1 MASSALLKASNN
13 ASRWG
18 DLLEEEEP
26 LPPSTV
32 SAPDAR
38 GIVTKVDYYRNAK
51 GDLMKRTTRS
61 RVGIVSKKVH
71 ASMAPKRAGW
81 VKFGDAATERATD
94 SITARSP
101 EDVPFERVK
110 SKKQSQADK
119 QREDFQ
125 VSSAGDNK
133 SAAMSLRELL
143 HKKRME
149 RQLLAAKGL
158 LEVEAPPEEDGYEGG
173 PGGLPM
179 AGSKGGYV
187 PPSLRNRGAAGEG
200 ERMLMEKRRDENSV
214 RVTNLSE
221 DVVEQDLLD
230 LFGRFGHVQRIFIA
244 KDRETGESRG
254 FAFVNFAR
262 REDGQAAIDTLD
274 GFGYANLIL
283 SVSWSAP
290 REPRPGM

>member
-1 MASSALLKASNN
+1 MLMNKN
-13 ASRWG
+13 RWG

-26 LPPSTV
+26 LPPTTQSG
-32 SAPDAR
+32 PDAK
-38 GIVTKVDYYRNAK
+38 GIITKVEYFRNDK
-51 GDLMKRTTRS
+51 GDLMKRTTKS
-61 RVGIVSKKVH
+61 RVVKIEKKMYKA
-71 ASMAPKRAGW
+71 ASERRANW
-81 VKFGDAATERATD
+81 QKFGDAAVERPTD
-94 SITARSP
+94 AITSRAP
-101 EDVPFERVK
+101 EDIPFERLK
-110 SKKQSQADK
+110 SKKQSKEEK
-119 QREDFQ
+119 QKEDFQ
-125 VSSAGDNK
+125 VANAGDNK

-158 LEVEAPPEEDGYEGG
+158 LEVEAPPDESQGEGG
-173 PGGLPM
+173 SLPS

-187 PPSLRNRGAAGEG
+187 PPSLRNRGNAEG
-200 ERMLMEKRRDENSV
+200 DAMQKRRDENSV

-254 FAFVNFAR
+254 FAFVNFSR
-262 REDGQAAIDTLD
+262 REDAQDAINTLD

-283 SVSWSAP
+283 SVSWATP
-290 REPRPGM
+290 RDKN

>member
-1 MASSALLKASNN
+1 MSLKPQAANS
-13 ASRWG
+13 SRWG

-32 SAPDAR
+32 TAPDAR
-38 GIVTKVDYYRNAK
+38 GIVTKVDYYRNDK
-51 GDLMKRTTRS
+51 GYVMKRLTKS
-61 RVGIVSKKVH
+61 RVVKVEKKVYTST
-71 ASMAPKRAGW
+71 AAKRAGW
-81 VKFGDAATERATD
+81 VKFGDAATERPTD
-94 SITARSP
+94 AITAQAP

-110 SKKQSQADK
+110 SKKQSQEDK

-133 SAAMSLRELL
+133 SAALSLRELL

-158 LEVEAPPEEDGYEGG
+158 LEVEVPPEDDEYQGG
-173 PGGLPM
+173 SGLPS
-179 AGSKGGYV
+179 AGSRGGYV
-187 PPSLRNRGAAGEG
+187 PPSLRNRGAGGEG
-200 ERMLMEKRRDENSV
+200 EMMMQKRRDENSV
-214 RVTNLSE
+214 RVTNLAE
-221 DVVEQDLLD
+221 DVVEQDLSD

-254 FAFVNFAR
+254 FAFINFTR
-262 REDGQAAIDTLD
+262 REEAQAAIDTLD

-283 SVSWSAP
+283 SVSWAAP
-290 REPRPGM
+290 REPK

>member
-1 MASSALLKASNN
+1 MSLKPSAAST
-13 ASRWG
+13 SRWG

-38 GIVTKVDYYRNAK
+38 GIVTKVDYYRNDK

-61 RVGIVSKKVH
+61 RVVKVEKKVYTST
-71 ASMAPKRAGW
+71 AEKRANW
-81 VKFGDAATERATD
+81 VKFGDAATERPTD
-94 SITARSP
+94 AITAQAP

-110 SKKQSQADK
+110 SKKQSQEDK

-125 VSSAGDNK
+125 VASAGDNK

-158 LEVEAPPEEDGYEGG
+158 LEVEAPPEDDDMGS
-173 PGGLPM
+173 GLPS

-187 PPSLRNRGAAGEG
+187 PPSLRNRGAGGEG
-200 ERMLMEKRRDENSV
+200 EMMQKRRDENSV

-221 DVVEQDLLD
+221 DVEEQDLAD

-254 FAFVNFAR
+254 FAFVNFVR
-262 REDGQAAIDTLD
+262 REDAQAAIDTLD

-283 SVSWSAP
+283 SVSWAAP
-290 REPRPGM
+290 RDPRN

>member
-1 MASSALLKASNN
+1 MATSQLIKTTNN

-26 LPPSTV
+26 LPPSSV

-38 GIVTKVDYYRNAK
+38 GIVTKVDYYRTDK

-61 RVGIVSKKVH
+61 RVVNVSKKVYTST
-71 ASMAPKRAGW
+71 AAKRANW
-81 VKFGDAATERATD
+81 VKFGDAATERPTD
-94 SITARSP
+94 AITSRAP
-101 EDVPFERVK
+101 EDVPFERIK
-110 SKKQSQADK
+110 SKKQSQEDK

-125 VSSAGDNK
+125 VASAGDNK
-133 SAAMSLRELL
+133 AAAMSLRELL

-158 LEVEAPPEEDGYEGG
+158 LEVEAPPEDDDGGH
-173 PGGLPM
+173 GGLPS

-187 PPSLRNRGAAGEG
+187 PPSLRNRGAGGEG
-200 ERMLMEKRRDENSV
+200 EMMQKRRDENSV

-262 REDGQAAIDTLD
+262 REDAQAAIDTLD

-283 SVSWSAP
+283 SVSWAAP
-290 REPRPGM
+290 RDKN